1 MLHPMATAPSAPPAT
16 TVMLRPSS
24 PLGII
29 DFNGIAQSLGMSIA
43 TLERLVRKDATFP
56 RLFKI
61 GARRYARFDDLR
73 DWVDQKARAA

>member
-1 MLHPMATAPSAPPAT
+1 MLEQLAVSAPTAPIGFPPA
-16 TVMLRPSS
+16 S
-24 PLGII
+24 PLGVI
-29 DFNGIAQSLGMSIA
+29 DFNGIAQLLRVSTA
-43 TLERLVRKDATFP
+43 TLERIVRRDHSFP